1 METKT
6 IRVNDVWTYRQN
18 IRHQHSHFV
27 NEPIVKVSQIHSEH
41 SDGIYAELVYENG
54 NLITGFYKYHNFVSF
69 HYNDTENTFRP
80 IPESKYMD
88 ALVAFT
94 RNPSAEN
101 EKKLRWAWYN
111 ETGNLVSAR

>member
-1 METKT
+1 M

-18 IRHQHSHFV
+18 ICHQHSHFV
-27 NEPIVKVSQIHSEH
+27 NDSIVKVSQIRSER
-41 SDGIYAELVYENG
+41 SDGIIAVLEYENG
-54 NLITGFYKYHNFVSF
+54 NLVTGFYKYHNFSSF

-80 IPESKYMD
+80 VPESKYMD

-101 EKKLRWAWYN
+101 EKNMRRAWYH
-111 ETGNLVSAR
+111 ETGNLISAR